1 MSMPKIKSCREITAQ
16 PTLPD
21 ANGYTWVYDS
31 TKPDKTDSGTAIGKT
46 ATVPTAGPARGGAK
60 NTRIMFTCAST
71 GQDVTAVFYRLDGAG
86 VWKLYKSTTIT
97 AGNTPQGFNW
107 TVYSPDALVGILGG
121 ATPPT
126 TLTTTFLQTEQP

>member
-1 MSMPKIKSCREITAQ
+1 MSTPRIKSCQEIATQ

-31 TKPDKTDSGTAIGKT
+31 TNDEKSYSGTALGKT
-46 ATVPTAGPARGGAK
+46 AALPTVGPRRGNAK
-60 NTRIMFTCAST
+60 NTRIMFTVGCT

-86 VWKLYKSTTIT
+86 AWKLYQSTTIT

-107 TVYSPDALVGILGG
+107 TVYAPDALVGILAG
-121 ATPPT
+121 ATPPS